1 MPSSLPKPPL
11 SKWRPHIG
19 RDTSTKLTAGTF
31 PQSKIPQRMRFDRP
45 MVNPTATKHIK
56 KSKKSS
62 MEPREKLVAS
72 LGCISTKRDELQAT
86 RHTSNSIFTD
96 ACSSIDEN
104 AVVTKSDDAGSN
116 GDTNG
121 VKHIE
126 EENGICGGE
135 ETVAT
140 LVTQNSVLSKK
151 CSLMDVD
158 VDAVISKPND
168 VDSKVNTNGMKHT
181 QQKEAVVTPSTCN
194 CITPETCSSKDKH
207 TTQGDFVKVSISPV
221 RTQRGKTDYSPC
233 KEKSLEKRFEIDSG
247 SSITS
252 RGKESFE
259 EEKPEA
265 GKV

>member
-1 MPSSLPKPPL
+1 
-11 SKWRPHIG
+11 
-19 RDTSTKLTAGTF
+19 
-31 PQSKIPQRMRFDRP
+31 
-45 MVNPTATKHIK
+45 MVNPTAAKHIK

-86 RHTSNSIFTD
+86 QHTSNSIFTD

-168 VDSKVNTNGMKHT
+168 GDSKVNTNGMKHT